1 MSPGYDS
8 LKEMVQKTL
17 QSKSSPLVRV
27 KSRTASGINDELDE
41 LEKSVL
47 DCVGRLKAA
56 VKDGEAV
63 VTSEGEHTDRVIE
76 GLRANISSL
85 EANLRET
92 EDTVRRKDS
101 ASQRLEKNLNAKISE
116 LQSELKSKA
125 ETLESQSTEVKS
137 HKAKID
143 LMAEQIAVWEQAVK
157 KKEAEAVNDHQ
168 RIEQLSENSK
178 AKIGALEERI
188 KEIEESG
195 RTKDATV
202 KTLEQELN
210 TKIKELEFQEKSKE
224 RLVAERDNQISGLK
238 SEVAL
243 LSKGIKEM
251 SSFFKQAEGLM
262 GIQAQDIL
270 ADLKSPHDANAAAA
284 KTSKPASTAEKP
296 AAPVIEKP
304 AMPAVGKTAAPQ
316 TAVLPTAPVPGT
328 AKPAEPL
335 RAALTRE
342 FFDSM
347 TKELNELLGPMA
359 KVVINDHVA
368 SLKESMANFPQ
379 ARAAELVDLVVREIP
394 DEKQKSKLR
403 ERLSHLLVAGNPSSQ
418 SFTTVAR

>member
-157 KKEAEAVNDHQ
+157 KKKLRRSTIISV
-168 RIEQLSENSK
+168 SNSSVK
-178 AKIGALEERI
+178 TPRRR
-188 KEIEESG
+188 SG
-195 RTKDATV
+195 R
-202 KTLEQELN
+202 
-210 TKIKELEFQEKSKE
+210 SKRGSR
-224 RLVAERDNQISGLK
+224 RLRRV
-238 SEVAL
+238 
-243 LSKGIKEM
+243 
-251 SSFFKQAEGLM
+251 
-262 GIQAQDIL
+262 
-270 ADLKSPHDANAAAA
+270 
-284 KTSKPASTAEKP
+284 
-296 AAPVIEKP
+296 AAPRMRP
-304 AMPAVGKTAAPQ
+304 S
-316 TAVLPTAPVPGT
+316 
-328 AKPAEPL
+328 
-335 RAALTRE
+335 R
-342 FFDSM
+342 
-347 TKELNELLGPMA
+347 
-359 KVVINDHVA
+359 
-368 SLKESMANFPQ
+368 
-379 ARAAELVDLVVREIP
+379 
-394 DEKQKSKLR
+394 
-403 ERLSHLLVAGNPSSQ
+403 PSSKN
-418 SFTTVAR
+418 